1 MKVTTSDKTSQS
13 AMRLKQNTRLQA
25 EISQAAET
33 VATNSANTINM
44 HDISLHEINTL
55 IKAGVQG
62 LLDIVPATQSLLYG
76 NLSEEDMHIKVDFLG
91 QIQAHIDF
99 KQSLGESTETLQK
112 ILENV
117 RKIHGLTYPTKI
129 DIAV

>member
-1 MKVTTSDKTSQS
+1 MKVTTSDKTSQN

>member
-25 EISQAAET
+25 EISKAPQI
-33 VATNSANTINM
+33 VATNSPNTINM

-76 NLSEEDMHIKVDFLG
+76 NMTEEEMHIKVDFLG

>member
-99 KQSLGESTETLQK
+99 KKSLGESTETLQK

-117 RKIHGLTYPTKI
+117 RNIHGLTYPTKI

>member
-1 MKVTTSDKTSQS
+1 MKVTTSDKTSQN

-25 EISQAAET
+25 ETSQSPQT
-33 VATNSANTINM
+33 VSTNSPNTINM
-44 HDISLHEINTL
+44 HDISLNEINTL

-76 NLSEEDMHIKVDFLG
+76 NMTEEDMHIKVDFLG

-99 KQSLGESTETLQK
+99 KKSLGESTETLQK

-117 RKIHGLTYPTKI
+117 RNIHGLTYPTKI

>member
-117 RKIHGLTYPTKI
+117 RNIHGLTYPTKI